1 MTGDRGKPGEFDLI
15 ASVFAPLTDGDERA
29 LGLLDDAA
37 VLPQAAGR
45 DTVIT
50 TDTMVEGIHFLD
62 AEPPDVVARRLLR
75 VNLSDLASMGAEP
88 TAYVLNLTLPART
101 NKEWLSSFAEGL
113 RVDQSAFGVR
123 LLGGDTTHTKTSL
136 TVTATLLGE
145 VPTHGAITRGG
156 ARAGDDIYVSGTIGD
171 ASLGLKML
179 ISGADNQD
187 ALVKRFQ
194 LPDPRVSLGA
204 KLRGLATAM
213 ADVSDGLAADLVTHL
228 PGVESFGNRRHRL
241 PPALRRRAN
250 QSRRGQHRH
259 DGNSLRRRRLRT
271 GLYSFAGYCGAD
283 CRRRAVRRGT
293 DNAHRTNFQRCE
305 RGYYS
310 WPGRPGNEARNH
322 WISALLAAV
331 NALFFVATGGC
342 RNRRRPKS
350 NTYCTRIL
358 VGAVAPVS
366 RAEGD
371 PAQAI
376 RAEGR
381 RGFCWPKSSF
391 R

>member
-1 MTGDRGKPGEFDLI
+1 MNLETGALAGDRGKLDEFDLI

-37 VLPQAAGR
+37 VLSQVAGR

-62 AEPPDVVARRLLR
+62 AEPPDVLARRLLR

-88 TAYVLNLTLPART
+88 DAYFLNLTLPART

-123 LLGGDTTHTKTSL
+123 LLGGDTTHTKRSL

-194 LPDPRVSLGA
+194 LPEPRVSLGA

-213 ADVSDGLAADLVTHL
+213 ADVSDGLAADLVHICRASRVSATVETDSIPLSVDVQTSLASGNTDMGEILSGGDDYELVFTASPDTAGRVAAASQSAEVPITHIGRISSGASEVIVL
-228 PGVESFGNRRHRL
+228 GPDGREIKLETTGYRH
-241 PPALRRRAN
+241 
-250 QSRRGQHRH
+250 
-259 DGNSLRRRRLRT
+259 
-271 GLYSFAGYCGAD
+271 F
-283 CRRRAVRRGT
+283 
-293 DNAHRTNFQRCE
+293 
-305 RGYYS
+305 
-310 WPGRPGNEARNH
+310 
-322 WISALLAAV
+322 
-331 NALFFVATGGC
+331 
-342 RNRRRPKS
+342 
-350 NTYCTRIL
+350 
-358 VGAVAPVS
+358 
-366 RAEGD
+366 
-371 PAQAI
+371 
-376 RAEGR
+376 
-381 RGFCWPKSSF
+381 
-391 R
+391 

>member
-145 VPTHGAITRGG
+145 VPTRGAITRSG

-194 LPDPRVSLGA
+194 LPEPRVSLGA

-213 ADVSDGLAADLVTHL
+213 ADVSDGLAADLAHICRASKVSATLDTDSLPLSIGVQTSLVAGNTDMTEILSGGDDYELVFTASPDTAERIAAAAQSAEVPITHIGRISNGAREVIIL
-228 PGVESFGNRRHRL
+228 GPDGREMTLETTGYRH
-241 PPALRRRAN
+241 
-250 QSRRGQHRH
+250 
-259 DGNSLRRRRLRT
+259 
-271 GLYSFAGYCGAD
+271 F
-283 CRRRAVRRGT
+283 
-293 DNAHRTNFQRCE
+293 
-305 RGYYS
+305 
-310 WPGRPGNEARNH
+310 
-322 WISALLAAV
+322 
-331 NALFFVATGGC
+331 
-342 RNRRRPKS
+342 
-350 NTYCTRIL
+350 
-358 VGAVAPVS
+358 
-366 RAEGD
+366 
-371 PAQAI
+371 
-376 RAEGR
+376 
-381 RGFCWPKSSF
+381 
-391 R
+391 